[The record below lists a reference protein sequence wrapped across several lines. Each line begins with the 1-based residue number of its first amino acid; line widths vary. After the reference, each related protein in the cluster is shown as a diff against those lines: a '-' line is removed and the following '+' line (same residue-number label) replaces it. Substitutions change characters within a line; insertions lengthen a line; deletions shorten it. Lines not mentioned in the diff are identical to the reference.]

1 VIQLLGDGYFGEVI
15 DHSLLAKLVDLEVEI
30 GVESF
35 VVPQREW

>member
-15 DHSLLAKLVDLEVEI
+15 DRSVLAKLVDLELEI

-35 VVPQREW
+35 VVPQSE